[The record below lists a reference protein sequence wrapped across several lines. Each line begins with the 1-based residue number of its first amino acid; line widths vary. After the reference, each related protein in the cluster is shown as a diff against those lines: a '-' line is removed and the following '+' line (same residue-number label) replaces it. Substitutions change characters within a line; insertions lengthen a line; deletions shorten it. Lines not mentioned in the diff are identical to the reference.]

1 MLKKLLIGS
10 MVLIIV
16 VAGVASTYGVLAA
29 PSTDEI
35 QPLTTDN
42 LSVETAP
49 AGSEI
54 SAPQVD
60 SYSHTMVTSQVTAE
74 ESVGLVFMYEEE
86 KLARDVYTQLFN
98 LWGQTTFQSIA
109 SSEQMHMDA
118 IKTLLVNF
126 GIATPELDAGK
137 FSSPE
142 LQSLH
147 DSLVSKGSLSV
158 GEALKVGA
166 EIEEIDILD
175 LQVQINQTTN
185 PDLLMVYNNL
195 MMGSHNHL
203 RSFTSVLT
211 RLTGEVYQP
220 QYLSLDLY
228 ESILSSAMGNGTAG
242 GRTGDGTS
250 GTAGSGGKGYRGG
263 R

>member
-1 MLKKLLIGS
+1 MERKQFLRYMGAALGWGAIAPTLTACNASGDSTTATDTTLPPAAETTSPLATTPPPAITVTLS
-10 MVLIIV
+10 AEE
-16 VAGVASTYGVLAA
+16 VAGLKY
-29 PSTDEI
+29 
-35 QPLTTDN
+35 
-42 LSVETAP
+42 
-49 AGSEI
+49 
-54 SAPQVD
+54 
-60 SYSHTMVTSQVTAE
+60 MR
-74 ESVGLVFMYEEE
+74 EEE